1 MTCELSFRCACARRS
16 VVLAANGPRN
26 RLLAALR
33 DADLESL
40 RPHLERVDLDVHQI
54 LEQAG
59 DVITHVHFIES
70 GVISIVGMTEPN
82 HRIEVGM
89 IGYEGATGIDIV
101 LGNDRSP
108 NDFLVQSAGSALR
121 ISASSLRTIVR
132 NRRPLAG
139 TLLSY
144 VHAFMVQGSQT
155 ALANGRGR
163 LDERLARWLLMWHDR
178 IGNHEFET
186 THELLSLLL
195 GVRRQGVTVALHELE
210 GRGLIRSLRGRIRI
224 VDRAGLQRAAGGF
237 YGIPEVEYERLIGP
251 CQRCSAAAAD
261 GSLKIPARSSSSS
274 LTWRAAWSPPQ
285 PSAS

>member
-1 MTCELSFRCACARRS
+1 VTCEPSFRGACVRRS
-16 VVLAANGPRN
+16 IANGRRN
-26 RLLAALR
+26 RLLAALP

-54 LEQAG
+54 LTQPG
-59 DVITHVHFIES
+59 DTIAHVDFIES

-89 IGYEGATGIDIV
+89 IGYEGATGVGIV
-101 LGNDRSP
+101 LGNDRSS
-108 NDFLVQSAGSALR
+108 NELLVQSAGSALR
-121 ISASSLRTIVR
+121 IPASSLRNIMGNSPFLTS
-132 NRRPLAG
+132 

-144 VHAFMVQGSQT
+144 VHTFMVQGSQT
-155 ALANGRGR
+155 AIANGCGR

-186 THELLSLLL
+186 THELVSLLL

-224 VDRAGLQRAAGGF
+224 VDRAGLQLAAGGF
-237 YGIPEVEYERLIGP
+237 YGIPEDEYERLIGP
-251 CQRCSAAAAD
+251 CQRCSAAASD
-261 GSLKIPARSSSSS
+261 ESLKIAARSSSSS
-274 LTWRAAWSPPQ
+274 LTWRAASSPPQ
-285 PSAS
+285 PSAR